1 VPGKLLAVGPDV
13 PSPASSPS
21 GACLEAHA
29 YRGPVEGTGANDPHG
44 GVETASGAAGIRVLV
59 SFAIGIAA
67 FGVAWLAT
75 PWQGAAL
82 IGWNVAAT
90 VFNAWIL
97 FTVAGMDAEAT
108 ARHAAIEDPS
118 QRPADLTLILASV
131 TSLVGVGLSLLKASD
146 TEGLEKAVIVA
157 IASASV
163 ILSWATVHNVFTLR
177 YARLYYAA
185 GGGID
190 FNGDRAPTYTDFA
203 YLAFTIGMTYQV
215 SDTSIAS
222 KAIRRTA
229 LRHAYMSYLFG
240 TVVVAMTI
248 NVVAGLFNR

>member
-1 VPGKLLAVGPDV
+1 MVG
-13 PSPASSPS
+13 S
-21 GACLEAHA
+21 
-29 YRGPVEGTGANDPHG
+29 VEGTAAGDPQG
-44 GVETASGAAGIRVLV
+44 GVETAHGAAGRRVLV
-59 SFAIGIAA
+59 SFAAGIAA
-67 FGVAWLAT
+67 FAIAWLAT
-75 PWQGAAL
+75 PWQAAAL
-82 IGWNVAAT
+82 VGWNVAAT
-90 VFNAWIL
+90 AFIAWIW
-97 FTVAGMDAEAT
+97 FTVAGMDAPAT
-108 ARHAAIEDPS
+108 AKHAAIEDLS
-118 QRPADLTLILASV
+118 RSTADLILILASV
-131 TSLVGVGLSLLKASD
+131 VSLIGVGLSLLEASD
-146 TEGLEKAVIVA
+146 TEGLEKAMIVGV
-157 IASASV
+157 ASVSV
-163 ILSWATVHNVFTLR
+163 ILSWATVHTVFTLR
-177 YARLYYAA
+177 YARLYYGAG

>member
-1 VPGKLLAVGPDV
+1 MG
-13 PSPASSPS
+13 S
-21 GACLEAHA
+21 
-29 YRGPVEGTGANDPHG
+29 VEGTAANDPQG
-44 GVETASGAAGIRVLV
+44 GVETAHGAAGRRVLV
-59 SFAIGIAA
+59 SFAAGIAA
-67 FGVAWLAT
+67 FAIAWLAT
-75 PWQGAAL
+75 PWQAAAL
-82 IGWNVAAT
+82 VGWNVAAT
-90 VFNAWIL
+90 AFIAWIW
-97 FTVAGMDAEAT
+97 FTVAGMDAAAT
-108 ARHAAIEDPS
+108 AKHAAIEDLS
-118 QRPADLTLILASV
+118 RSTADLILILASV
-131 TSLVGVGLSLLKASD
+131 VSLIGVGLSLLEASD
-146 TEGLEKAVIVA
+146 TEGLDKAMIVGV
-157 IASASV
+157 ASVSV
-163 ILSWATVHNVFTLR
+163 ILSWATVHTVFTLR
-177 YARLYYAA
+177 YARLYYGAG

>member
-1 VPGKLLAVGPDV
+1 MG
-13 PSPASSPS
+13 
-21 GACLEAHA
+21 
-29 YRGPVEGTGANDPHG
+29 
-44 GVETASGAAGIRVLV
+44 
-59 SFAIGIAA
+59 
-67 FGVAWLAT
+67 
-75 PWQGAAL
+75 
-82 IGWNVAAT
+82 
-90 VFNAWIL
+90 
-97 FTVAGMDAEAT
+97 DAAT
-108 ARHAAIEDPS
+108 ARHAAVEDLS
-118 QRPADLTLILASV
+118 RSTADLVLILASV
-131 TSLVGVGLSLLKASD
+131 TSLIGVGLSLLEASD
-146 TEGLEKAVIVA
+146 TEGLEKAMIVA
-157 IASASV
+157 VASVSV
-163 ILSWATVHNVFTLR
+163 ILSWATVHTVFTLR
-177 YARLYYAA
+177 YARLYYGG

>member
-1 VPGKLLAVGPDV
+1 M
-13 PSPASSPS
+13 S
-21 GACLEAHA
+21 GACREAHA
-29 YRGPVEGTGANDPHG
+29 YRWLVQGAAASDRQG
-44 GVETASGAAGIRVLV
+44 GVETAHGAAGIRVLV
-59 SFAIGIAA
+59 SFAVGVAA
-67 FGVAWLAT
+67 FGVAMLAT
-75 PWQGAAL
+75 PWQAAGL
-82 IGWNVAAT
+82 IGWSVAAT
-90 VFNAWIL
+90 VFNAWIWL
-97 FTVAGMDAEAT
+97 TVAGMDGTAT
-108 ARHAAIEDPS
+108 AKHAAIEDLS
-118 QRPADLTLILASV
+118 RPTADLILILASV
-131 TSLVGVGLSLLKASD
+131 ASLVGVGLSLLEASD
-146 TEGLEKAVIVA
+146 TEGLAKAMIVG
-157 IASASV
+157 IASVSV
-163 ILSWATVHNVFTLR
+163 ILSWATVHTVFTLR

>member
-1 VPGKLLAVGPDV
+1 MDA
-13 PSPASSPS
+13 
-21 GACLEAHA
+21 
-29 YRGPVEGTGANDPHG
+29 
-44 GVETASGAAGIRVLV
+44 
-59 SFAIGIAA
+59 
-67 FGVAWLAT
+67 
-75 PWQGAAL
+75 
-82 IGWNVAAT
+82 AAT
-90 VFNAWIL
+90 AK
-97 FTVAGMDAEAT
+97 
-108 ARHAAIEDPS
+108 HAAIEDLS
-118 QRPADLTLILASV
+118 RSTADLILILASV
-131 TSLVGVGLSLLKASD
+131 VSLIGVGLSLLEASD
-146 TEGLEKAVIVA
+146 TEGLEKAMIVGV
-157 IASASV
+157 ASVSV
-163 ILSWATVHNVFTLR
+163 ILSWATVHTVFTLR
-177 YARLYYAA
+177 YARLYYGA

>member
-1 VPGKLLAVGPDV
+1 M
-13 PSPASSPS
+13 
-21 GACLEAHA
+21 
-29 YRGPVEGTGANDPHG
+29 GPVEGPAASDPQG
-44 GVETASGAAGIRVLV
+44 GVETAHGAAGIRVVV
-59 SFAIGIAA
+59 SFAVGIAA

-75 PWQGAAL
+75 PWQAAAL

-90 VFNAWIL
+90 VFIAWIW
-97 FTVAGMDAEAT
+97 FMVAGMDGAAT
-108 ARHAAIEDPS
+108 AQHASIEDLS
-118 QRPADLTLILASV
+118 RPTADLILIIASV
-131 TSLVGVGLSLLKASD
+131 ASLVGVGFSLLEASG
-146 TEGLEKAVIVA
+146 TEGLAKATIVGL
-157 IASASV
+157 ASVSV
-163 ILSWATVHNVFTLR
+163 ILSWATVHTVFTLR
-177 YARLYYAA
+177 YARLYFAA

-240 TVVVAMTI
+240 TVIVAMTI

>member
-1 VPGKLLAVGPDV
+1 VG
-13 PSPASSPS
+13 S
-21 GACLEAHA
+21 
-29 YRGPVEGTGANDPHG
+29 VEGTAASDPQG
-44 GVETASGAAGIRVLV
+44 GIETAHGAAGKRVLV
-59 SFAIGIAA
+59 SFAGGIAA
-67 FGVAWLAT
+67 FAIAWLVT
-75 PWQGAAL
+75 PWQAAAL

-90 VFNAWIL
+90 VFIAWIW
-97 FTVAGMDAEAT
+97 FTVARMDGAST
-108 ARHAAIEDPS
+108 AKHAAIEDIS
-118 QRPADLTLILASV
+118 RSTADLILILASV
-131 TSLVGVGLSLLKASD
+131 ASLVGVGLSLLEASD
-146 TEGLEKAVIVA
+146 TEGLAKAMVVGL
-157 IASASV
+157 ASVSV
-163 ILSWATVHNVFTLR
+163 ILSWATVHTVFTLR
-177 YARLYYAA
+177 YARLYYSA